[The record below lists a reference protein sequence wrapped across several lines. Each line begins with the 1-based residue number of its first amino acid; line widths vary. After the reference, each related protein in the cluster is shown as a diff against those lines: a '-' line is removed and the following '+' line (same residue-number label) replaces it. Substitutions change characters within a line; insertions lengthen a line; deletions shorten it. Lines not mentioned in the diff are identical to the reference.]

1 MLGDS
6 LLKSVMKGAF
16 HGGLIGVFWMTGFYA
31 GFKTGFQ
38 IKDEEY
44 KRKIILE
51 QQNSKN

>member
-1 MLGDS
+1 MS
-6 LLKSVMKGAF
+6 
-16 HGGLIGVFWMTGFYA
+16 GFYM

-44 KRKIILE
+44 KRETILE